1 MYIWTPCVGRLDKGM
16 NTHEIAELLRVSEN
30 TVETFRRRLLLKFGS
45 KNATEMVVKAISKG
59 WILP

>member
-1 MYIWTPCVGRLDKGM
+1 M
-16 NTHEIAELLRVSEN
+16 NTHEIVELLRVSEN
-30 TVETFRRRLLLKFGS
+30 TVETFRRRLLLKFRS